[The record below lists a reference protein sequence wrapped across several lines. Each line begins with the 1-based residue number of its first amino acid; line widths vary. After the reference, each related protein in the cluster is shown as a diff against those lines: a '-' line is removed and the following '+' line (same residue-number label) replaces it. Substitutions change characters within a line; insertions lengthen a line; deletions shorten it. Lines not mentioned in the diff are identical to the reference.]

1 MNGTSELKQ
10 IFEEIQFEEGAKK
23 EVEKELEEAKSELE
37 LAENEKKYFEILI
50 KELVEEYGA
59 EGEKI
64 FYEMY
69 PQEAKEI
76 LKS

>member
-1 MNGTSELKQ
+1 MDELKQ
-10 IFEEIQFEEGAKK
+10 ISEKVQIEEEEKK
-23 EVEKELEEAKSELE
+23 EIEKELEEVKNELE
-37 LAENEKKYFEILI
+37 LAENEKKYYDLLM
-50 KELVEEYGA
+50 KELVEQYGA

-69 PQEAKEI
+69 SQEAKEI